1 LPIRRKCVLLP
12 FWIIPLLFVVLFGIL
27 GMRFIVGLSWTDALY
42 YAAITL
48 STVGFN
54 APPEL
59 TPWGKL
65 FIVALL
71 VIGIGTIAITLGQI
85 AERVLNRQILD
96 ALGRRRDRRLEKL
109 SKHWIV
115 CGLGRVGLGVAEA
128 IAEENETVVV
138 VDTDE
143 SKVEIARE
151 KGWFALKA
159 DATHEENLRACGV
172 ERAAGLIV
180 STSNDANNVY
190 VTVSARSLNKDLR
203 IIARANDAQ
212 SSGILYRVGADKVVN
227 PLLSGASAMA
237 RAAVKPAVSDFLEVV
252 HISRQFDLDFY
263 SITLAAD
270 STLVGLSLSESPL
283 RSRYNVLVVA
293 VKAREEEM
301 VYNPQ
306 GSRVFQPGDELVLLG
321 PRTATPELR
330 KIANGLST
338 V

>member
-1 LPIRRKCVLLP
+1 MPIRRKSFPLP
-12 FWIIPLLFVVLFGIL
+12 FWIMPLLFVVLSGVL
-27 GMRFIVGLSWTDALY
+27 GMRFIVGLSWTDAVY

-59 TPWGKL
+59 TGAGKL
-65 FIVALL
+65 FVVALL
-71 VIGIGTIAITLGQI
+71 VVGIGTIGVTVGHV

-96 ALGRRRDRRLEKL
+96 ALGRRRDKRLENL
-109 SKHWIV
+109 SRHWIV
-115 CGLGRVGLGVAEA
+115 CGLGRVGLSVAEA
-128 IAEENETVVV
+128 IAEENETLVV

-143 SKVEIARE
+143 GKVGIARD
-151 KGWFALKA
+151 KGWLALKA
-159 DATHEENLRACGV
+159 DATQEENLRACGV

-180 STSNDANNVY
+180 SMSNDANNVY

-203 IIARANDAQ
+203 LIARANDAQ

-252 HISRQFDLDFY
+252 HISRQLDLDFF
-263 SITLAAD
+263 SIILASD
-270 STLVGLSLSESPL
+270 SSLVGLTLSASPL

-293 VKAREEEM
+293 VKAHEGEM
-301 VYNPQ
+301 TYNPQ
-306 GSRVFQPGDELVLLG
+306 GSRVLQAGDELILLG
-321 PRTATPELR
+321 PRTATSMLR
-330 KIANGLST
+330 RIATGAAPA
-338 V
+338 

>member
-1 LPIRRKCVLLP
+1 MI
-12 FWIIPLLFVVLFGIL
+12 LFGLL
-27 GMRFIVGLSWTDALY
+27 GMRFILGLSWMDSLY
-42 YAAITL
+42 YVTTTL
-48 STVGFN
+48 TTVGYN
-54 APPEL
+54 PPADL
-59 TPWGKL
+59 TEEGKL
-65 FIVALL
+65 FIVVFLAVGIL
-71 VIGIGTIAITLGQI
+71 VIVITLGEI
-85 AERVLNRQILD
+85 AERVVNRQILD

-115 CGLGRVGLGVAEA
+115 CGLGRVGLNVAEA
-128 IAEENETVVV
+128 IAEENEAVVV

-143 SKVEIARE
+143 GKVETARE
-151 KGWFALKA
+151 KGWFALRA
-159 DATHEENLRACGV
+159 DATLEETLRACGV

-180 STSNDANNVY
+180 SMSNDANNVY

-203 IIARANDAQ
+203 IIARANDLQ
-212 SSGILYRVGADKVVN
+212 SSGILYRVGADKVIN

-237 RAAVKPAVSDFLEVV
+237 RAALRPAVSDFLEIV

-270 STLVGLSLSESPL
+270 SSLVGVALSESPL

-293 VKAREEEM
+293 LKPLEKEM

-306 GSRVFQPGDELVLLG
+306 GNHVFQAGDELVLLG
-321 PRTATPELR
+321 PRAATPELR
-330 KIANGLST
+330 RIASGT